1 MRFAHH
7 PYFIR
12 PPAAP
17 DQEYPY
23 VKSLARF
30 CFRRRWIV
38 LAVWILLFLG
48 INIAAQTFGSAF
60 ANSFSLPGTNSTHA
74 ESLLSSG
81 FQGKAGDIDQIV
93 FHATSGTIASH
104 RAQIEALVA
113 EAGKLPNVAQVVS
126 PFLGGPLQISQDGK
140 IAYAVL
146 YFAKPAFKLK
156 DSQIRAVES
165 VGKTARS
172 SSLDVE
178 FGGNAFGQ
186 LDAPKGSPGEVFGL
200 IATAIVLVLA
210 FGSFFAMLLPLGVA
224 LFALGIASAATTLLS
239 HGLSIAQFAPILGSL
254 IGLGVGIDYALFIVT
269 RSRQGLKRGLSVED
283 SIITAI
289 NTSGR
294 AVLFAGLT
302 VCVALLGMLVL
313 RLSFLNGVA
322 IASSLTVLITMF
334 ASLTLLP
341 ALLGFQKHHALSRKE
356 RRALKAH
363 GPEPVVVATNWQRWA
378 DFVSRRPRVL
388 SLAALIIIVMMAV
401 PFFSLH
407 LGSSDHGSNPKGTT
421 TRQAYDLLATGF
433 GPGFNGPL
441 QVVGAI
447 HNAND
452 RTAMASL
459 QQSLQGKPDVAAVAP
474 LQLSANGRVAV
485 IYVVPKSSPQDT
497 KTEELINTIRN
508 TYIPAATSTSHTG
521 IFVGGIT
528 AIFADFATIFLAKI
542 PLFIGVIV
550 LLGCLLLMVAFRS
563 IVIPLT
569 AAAMNLFAAG
579 ASFGLVVAVFQW
591 GWGSSLIGAGTG
603 PVESFLPVIM
613 IAILF
618 GLSMDYQVFL
628 VSRMHEEWLNTGSNT
643 EAINRGQANTGRV
656 ISAAALVMI
665 CVFSSFSFGG
675 QRVIAEFGIGL
686 GGAVLMDAFILR
698 TVLVPALMHFFG
710 DANWWMPKWLERVVP
725 HVAVEATEDVAA

>member
-1 MRFAHH
+1 M
-7 PYFIR
+7 
-12 PPAAP
+12 
-17 DQEYPY
+17 
-23 VKSLARF
+23 KSLARF
-30 CFRRRWIV
+30 CYRRRWIV
-38 LAVWILLFLG
+38 LAVWIVIFLG
-48 INIAAQTFGSAF
+48 VNVAAQTFGSAF

-74 ESLLSSG
+74 ESLLASG
-81 FQGKAGDIDQIV
+81 FKGKAGDIDQIV

-104 RAQIEALVA
+104 EASIQAVIA
-113 EAGKLPNVAQVVS
+113 KAAKLPDVATVVS
-126 PFLGGPLQISQDGK
+126 PFVGGSLQISKDNK
-140 IAYAVL
+140 IAYAVV

-156 DSQIRAVES
+156 DSQIRAVETIS
-165 VGKTARS
+165 ATARS
-172 SSLDVE
+172 ATLDVQ

-186 LDAPKGSPGEVFGL
+186 LDAPKGSKGEIFGL
-200 IATAIVLVLA
+200 IATAIVLILA

-239 HGLSIAQFAPILGSL
+239 HGLNIAQFAPILGTL
-254 IGLGVGIDYALFIVT
+254 IGLGVGIDYALFMVT
-269 RSRQGLKRGLSVED
+269 RSRQALKRGMTVED
-283 SIITAI
+283 SIVTAL

-294 AVLFAGLT
+294 AVLFAGFT

-341 ALLGFQKHHALSRKE
+341 ALLGFQKHHVLSRRE
-356 RRALKAH
+356 RRALKDH
-363 GPEPVVVATNWQRWA
+363 GPEPAVVETGWQRWA
-378 DFVSRRPRVL
+378 DFVSRHPRIL
-388 SLAALIIIVMMAV
+388 SLVALMVIVAVAV

-407 LGSSDHGSNPKGTT
+407 LGSADQGSNPTSTT
-421 TRQAYDLLATGF
+421 TRQAYDLLAKGF

-441 QVVGAI
+441 QIVGAI
-447 HNAND
+447 RNAGD
-452 RTAMASL
+452 QQAMVNL
-459 QQSLQGKPDVAAVAP
+459 GQSLQGKSDVAAVAP
-474 LQLSANGRVAV
+474 LQMSDNGKVGV
-485 IYVVPKSSPQDT
+485 IYLVPKSSPQDT
-497 KTEELINTIRN
+497 KTEDLINTIRN
-508 TYIPAATSTSHTG
+508 SYIPAATSASHTA

-542 PLFIGVIV
+542 PLFVGVIV

-563 IVIPLT
+563 IIIPLT
-569 AAAMNLFAAG
+569 AAAMNLLATG

-603 PVESFLPVIM
+603 PVETFLPVIM

-628 VSRMHEEWLNTGSNT
+628 VSRMHEEWLNTGSNQ

-656 ISAAALVMI
+656 ISAAALIMI
-665 CVFSSFSFGG
+665 SVFSSFAFGG
-675 QRVIAEFGIGL
+675 QRIIAEFGIGL

-698 TVLVPALMHFFG
+698 TVLVPSLMHFFG
-710 DANWWMPKWLERVVP
+710 KANWWMPKWLERVVP
-725 HVAVEATEDVAA
+725 HVAVEATEDIDF